1 MKMGISF
8 NRRWSWYFILYLIFC
23 VVIGANAYRNGLPAE
38 LSIIPYYDTIAHFF
52 LIGWLGFLAHK
63 AINEHSLAIKNF
75 SIALGP
81 MVIAFLSIM
90 DESCQ
95 TLSPHRTFSLL
106 DLAMNLSGILFFYI
120 VNKFLNYRKSL
131 VE

>member
-1 MKMGISF
+1 MQVSF
-8 NRRWSWYFILYLIFC
+8 NKRWTWYFILYMFFC
-23 VVIGANAYRNGLPAE
+23 VSIAVNAYRNGLPSE

-63 AINEHSLAIKNF
+63 AVNEHSLTVKNF

-81 MVIAFLSIM
+81 IVIAFLSIM

-95 TLSPHRTFSLL
+95 TLSPNRTFSLL
-106 DLAMNLSGILFFYI
+106 DLSMNLSGILFFYI
-120 VNKFLNYRKSL
+120 VNQYLNYRKSL
-131 VE
+131 TE